1 MSGAWRILG
10 IFSRALAL
18 TVAIELPLCLLFF
31 RKPGRLCLR
40 AALTALLMNIV
51 TNPILNLALLLIY
64 QVSGGSRAAYYLSLA
79 VGEVAVV
86 AVEAIIM
93 CAALGASRRRAAMAS
108 VALNSASFL
117 LGLII

>member
-40 AALTALLMNIV
+40 AALT
-51 TNPILNLALLLIY
+51 
-64 QVSGGSRAAYYLSLA
+64 
-79 VGEVAVV
+79 
-86 AVEAIIM
+86 
-93 CAALGASRRRAAMAS
+93 
-108 VALNSASFL
+108 
-117 LGLII
+117 